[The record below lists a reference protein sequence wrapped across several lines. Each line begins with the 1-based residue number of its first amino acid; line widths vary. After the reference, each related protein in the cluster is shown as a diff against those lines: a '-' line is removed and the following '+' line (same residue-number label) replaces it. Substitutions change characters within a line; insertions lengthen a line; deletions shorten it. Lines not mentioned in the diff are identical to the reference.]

1 MKRLL
6 ISLLVGGVVFGAVF
20 GAAALLN
27 VNPAFVQAGSSGD
40 LTCQDEPVTLANF
53 AVELDDFNLA
63 SFRVWSNDVGGFAAC
78 EDGKLTVRLY
88 DAGGA
93 DIGGG
98 PGRTV
103 DPIQSGNGYPA
114 NVRIDLTGIDV
125 RDVEEIRVVI
135 QSANP

>member
-1 MKRLL
+1 MKRLIAVL
-6 ISLLVGGVVFGAVF
+6 AGVALFGTVLA
-20 GAAALLN
+20 AAALLD
-27 VNPAFVQAGSSGD
+27 VNPAFVQAGGSGD
-40 LTCQDEPVTLANF
+40 LTCQEEPVTLANF

-63 SFRVWSNDVGGFAAC
+63 FFRVWSNDTDGFTAC
-78 EDGKLTVRLY
+78 VDGKLTVRLY
-88 DAGGA
+88 DADGN

-103 DPIQSGNGYPA
+103 DPIQDGDGYPE
-114 NVRIDLTGIDV
+114 NVRIDLVGIDV